1 MPSEPSLG
9 SILPLVRK
17 SLKGRSSFSFED
29 FVEGL
34 WREFEKVGT
43 PGVTKKNPPQ
53 GYTGSAYDLNAGA
66 YLNRPVTEAF
76 YYLF

>member
-17 SLKGRSSFSFED
+17 SLKARSNFSFEE

-34 WREFEKVGT
+34 WLEFEKVGT
-43 PGVTKKNPPQ
+43 PGIVKKN
-53 GYTGSAYDLNAGA
+53 
-66 YLNRPVTEAF
+66 RCKVTQA
-76 YYLF
+76 LLMT